1 MWLFYGFFLSFL
13 FYYRCL
19 PRCTRL
25 PPFAAPNSFT
35 TSTPFLPLSS
45 HISNSITSRLT
56 MIYEDNIVKQTQRQ
70 SWKRI
75 TGKKETSTNIILVA
89 WWKKWNPFCG
99 WLNWLVWY
107 CFMGVN
113 WMQFFFSFRPDSL
126 CMATNQTFD
135 DGKYLPKMLYTLIC
149 SHSATHMNRYI
160 SHHFW
165 QMCDLIAIA
174 GRREKN
180 MLTAGIR
187 SKFVIFCMP
196 RAIWEC
202 EENHF

>member
-1 MWLFYGFFLSFL
+1 MWLFFGFFCL
-13 FYYRCL
+13 FYFIIGACL
-19 PRCTRL
+19 VAHVYHPSLRPTL
-25 PPFAAPNSFT
+25 SPHPPLFCHCLLTYQIP
-35 TSTPFLPLSS
+35 
-45 HISNSITSRLT
+45 SRLVSPWYMKT
-56 MIYEDNIVKQTQRQ
+56 ILLSRRNVNREKESQ
-70 SWKRI
+70 
-75 TGKKETSTNIILVA
+75 GKKRQAQTLF
-89 WWKKWNPFCG
+89 WWHGEKKWNPFCG

-113 WMQFFFSFRPDSL
+113 WMQFFSFRPVSL

-180 MLTAGIR
+180 MLTA
-187 SKFVIFCMP
+187 

>member
-89 WWKKWNPFCG
+89 WWKKVKSI
-99 WLNWLVWY
+99 LWLVKLI
-107 CFMGVN
+107 GVILFYGCKLDAV
-113 WMQFFFSFRPDSL
+113 FFFISPWLTLHGYESNIWWWKVLAENALHFDLFALCYTYESIYFASFL
-126 CMATNQTFD
+126 TNVWFD
-135 DGKYLPKMLYTLIC
+135 C
-149 SHSATHMNRYI
+149 NC
-160 SHHFW
+160 W
-165 QMCDLIAIA
+165 
-174 GRREKN
+174 
-180 MLTAGIR
+180 
-187 SKFVIFCMP
+187 
-196 RAIWEC
+196 
-202 EENHF
+202 